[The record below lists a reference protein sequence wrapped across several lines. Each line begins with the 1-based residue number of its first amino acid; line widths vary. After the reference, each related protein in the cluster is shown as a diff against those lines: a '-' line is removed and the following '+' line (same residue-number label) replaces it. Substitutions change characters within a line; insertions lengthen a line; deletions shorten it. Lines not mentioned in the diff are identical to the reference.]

1 MSLSAEA
8 EAAELFAA
16 FDSLR
21 TSDWVAFAST
31 AFLIYDYTLTL
42 DREVRLFWTRRVTS
56 VTVLYLVIRY
66 SALTY
71 VVLDALEPAPILSDK
86 RCVVSLR
93 AVAHSVTYWWCLCE
107 ISCLA
112 LFKVVDGIE
121 AGRYIPLAA
130 FSALRAYSLAKSHTI
145 SALIFISSLAPL
157 AANLVQYGKGMN
169 SVIIPI
175 NHLCVETDTFTPE
188 DVVIALLVLNLLH
201 LALSLAAVFGTTNG
215 PSNVTL
221 LIDPIMTILVARLM
235 LDLQEANQRDVK
247 LDSGD
252 DLHFS
257 QSGGSSSFVRATGS
271 VRSIAFVDG
280 GEEDLTGA
288 EVHDFGSS
296 HA

>member
-42 DREVRLFWTRRVTS
+42 DREVKLFWTKRFTS
-56 VTVLYLVIRY
+56 VTILYLVIRY

-71 VVLDALEPAPILSDK
+71 VVLDTLEPAPILTAEPVTLVSRLGLIIAD
-86 RCVVSLR
+86 VVLVVLTWRTLGRGPLR
-93 AVAHSVTYWWCLCE
+93 PRLPHASR
-107 ISCLA
+107 
-112 LFKVVDGIE
+112 G
-121 AGRYIPLAA
+121 
-130 FSALRAYSLAKSHTI
+130 SLASVMLWNGLLYFMQV
-145 SALIFISSLAPL
+145 ALSSCAKYPRH
-157 AANLVQYGKGMN
+157 A
-169 SVIIPI
+169 
-175 NHLCVETDTFTPE
+175 HLTSSRS
-188 DVVIALLVLNLLH
+188 ALLVLNVLH
-201 LALSLAAVFGTTNG
+201 LSLSLAAVFGTTNG

-252 DLHFS
+252 ALHLS
-257 QSGGSSSFVRATGS
+257 QSEGSSSFVRGMGS
-271 VRSIAFVDG
+271 IRSLVFVDD
-280 GEEDLTGA
+280 GEEDSRDG
-288 EVHDFGSS
+288 EVQEIGSS